1 MPRVATK
8 EVADLLTERLVNRGH
23 EGSPQWIAAWCR
35 RWGSQVANDTAT
47 NPLFQHVI
55 VSDLQGEDEHV
66 LIGPD
71 KVPINIYRE
80 WKDLQDGSRM
90 VRGMA
95 DGAVFWEG

>member
-1 MPRVATK
+1 MPRVATN
-8 EVADLLTERLVNRGH
+8 EVADLLTERLVNRGR

-35 RWGSQVANDTAT
+35 RWGSQVAKDTAT
-47 NPLFQHVI
+47 NPLFQHQVQNI
-55 VSDLQGEDEHV
+55 DGKDELV
-66 LIGPD
+66 LIGSD
-71 KVPINIYRE
+71 RVPLNIYRE